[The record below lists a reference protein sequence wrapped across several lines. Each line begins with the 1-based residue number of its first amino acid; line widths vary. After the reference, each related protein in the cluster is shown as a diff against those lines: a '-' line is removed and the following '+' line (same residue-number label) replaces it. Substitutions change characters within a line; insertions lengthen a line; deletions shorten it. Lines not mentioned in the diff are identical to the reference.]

1 MALSIKN
8 SEAEALIHRL
18 AALTGESY
26 TDAIKK
32 AVEDRLLSL
41 EQKREKVGL
50 AERLLA
56 MGQSY
61 REDCVTRG
69 IVSLKSEDHN
79 ELYDENG
86 LPL

>member
-8 SEAEALIHRL
+8 PEAEAMVHRL

-26 TDAIKK
+26 IDAVKK
-32 AVEDRLLSL
+32 AVEERLQGL
-41 EQKREKVGL
+41 EHKRDKVGL
-50 AERLLA
+50 AEKLLA
-56 MGQSY
+56 MGQSN
-61 REDCVTRG
+61 REDCVARG
-69 IVSLKSEDHN
+69 IVPLKAEDHN

>member
-1 MALSIKN
+1 M
-8 SEAEALIHRL
+8 
-18 AALTGESY
+18 
-26 TDAIKK
+26 
-32 AVEDRLLSL
+32 EDRLLSL

-61 REDCVTRG
+61 REDSVTRG
-69 IVSLKSEDHN
+69 IVLLKSEDHN